1 MDQIMEKIR
10 EIEKRLFAYNYAL
23 ALIGI
28 DDATAAPTESA
39 EGRSEAVGLLSMEQ
53 YRLLVGPEL
62 GALLDQAA
70 GLNLDRQ
77 AAAEVRELRR
87 MREQYTKIPPEE
99 FAADSRVF
107 TLSQN
112 AWQKAKAASNFSLF

>member
-53 YRLLVGPEL
+53 
-62 GALLDQAA
+62 
-70 GLNLDRQ
+70 
-77 AAAEVRELRR
+77 
-87 MREQYTKIPPEE
+87 
-99 FAADSRVF
+99 
-107 TLSQN
+107 
-112 AWQKAKAASNFSLF
+112 